1 MKNILNVIIAG
12 MLLSLTACADGYI
25 DDITPVAPGADSSA
39 PQIQI
44 TSPSGNLTIPF
55 TDTKT
60 NIKLEYKVSDD
71 IELSSVE
78 ILLDGV
84 KLNTYGT
91 FKDYRLFIDSY
102 AYNNLGLG
110 DHTFTVNAK
119 DLSGKTSNKSVT
131 FNIDNKYTPLFGEK
145 IYIPFFGGN
154 TFTDIVAGKV
164 PTVTG
169 TPSTVAGGYS
179 GATFQGA
186 SGSYISLPLAGLYS
200 ANGISF
206 TFWYKVN
213 ASPDRSG
220 IITINDDADNTNDNR
235 TKGLRLFREGSAS
248 AQRIKLNVGTGSG
261 ESWNDG
267 AEITVANNAWVHVAV
282 TVSPTESKI
291 YFNGVM
297 QRTSTYT
304 SSFDFSTSSTLVIGS
319 GAPSFTYW
327 GHNSDSS
334 LIDEFRVYDKALSEA
349 EVKNTMK

>member
-1 MKNILNVIIAG
+1 MKNILNSILAG
-12 MLLSLTACADGYI
+12 MLITLASCSDGYI
-25 DDITPVAPGADSSA
+25 DDITPVPQGTDASA

-60 NIKLEYKVSDD
+60 NIKFEYKVSDD
-71 IELSSVE
+71 IEIGSIE

-84 KLNTYGT
+84 KLGTYST
-91 FKDYRLFIDSY
+91 FKDYRVFIDSY

-119 DLSGKTSNKSVT
+119 DLAGKSSTKSVT

-145 IYIPFFGGN
+145 VYIPFFGGN

-164 PTVTG
+164 PTVVG
-169 TPSTVAGGYS
+169 TPTTVATGYT
-179 GATFQGA
+179 GATYQGA
-186 SGSYISLPLAGLYS
+186 TDSYITLPLSGLYS

-213 ASPDRSG
+213 ATPNRSG
-220 IITINDDADNTNDNR
+220 IIVINDDNDNTNDNR
-235 TKGLRLFREGSAS
+235 TKGLRLFREGGATS
-248 AQRIKLNVGTGSG
+248 QTVKLNVGTGAG

-267 AEITVANNAWVHVAV
+267 GNIAVDGKWVHVAV
-282 TVSPTESKI
+282 TVSPTDSKI
-291 YFNGVM
+291 YFNGVL
-297 QRTSTYT
+297 QRTATFT
-304 SSFDFSTSSTLVIGS
+304 SFDFSTSSTITIGS

-327 GHNSDSS
+327 DHKSDLS
-334 LIDEFRVYDKALSEA
+334 LIDELRIYDKALTET
-349 EVKNTMK
+349 EVQNTMK

>member
-1 MKNILNVIIAG
+1 MKNILNSILAG
-12 MLLSLTACADGYI
+12 MLITLASCSDGYI
-25 DDITPVAPGADSSA
+25 DDITPVPQGTDSSA

-60 NIKLEYKVSDD
+60 NIKFEYKVSDD
-71 IELSSVE
+71 IEIGSIE
-78 ILLDGV
+78 ILLDGA
-84 KLNTYGT
+84 KLSTYST
-91 FKDYRLFIDSY
+91 FKDYRVFIDSY

-119 DLSGKTSNKSVT
+119 DLAGKSSTKSVT

-145 IYIPFFGGN
+145 VYIPFFGGN

-164 PTVTG
+164 PTIVG
-169 TPSTVAGGYS
+169 TPTTVATGYTGAAYQ
-179 GATFQGA
+179 GATD
-186 SGSYISLPLAGLYS
+186 SYINLPLSGLYS
-200 ANGISF
+200 SNGISF

-220 IITINDDADNTNDNR
+220 IITINDDNDNTNDNR
-235 TKGLRLFREGSAS
+235 TKGLRLFREGGAS
-248 AQRIKLNVGTGSG
+248 SQTIKMNVGTGSG

-267 AEITVANNAWVHVAV
+267 GSIAVDGKWVHVAV

-291 YFNGVM
+291 YFDGVLK
-297 QRTSTYT
+297 RTATYT
-304 SSFDFSTSSTLVIGS
+304 TGFDFSTSSTLVIGS

-327 GHNSDSS
+327 GHKSDSS
-334 LIDEFRVYDKALSEA
+334 LLDDLRIYDKALTET